1 MVQGEKR
8 YELCRRVKGL
18 VVREGL
24 FVLLGVFL
32 ICLDVL
38 AIEVLYH
45 VDVEGYASS
54 ISMACPLRVLTKL
67 VHVAAADQELYHLPG
82 PLICFDI
89 IMLVQFFH
97 PLLLQPMFCIG
108 ELANCAIDVELS
120 GSEVP
125 SRKGQHGPS
134 EEKLFPRTVKWHH
147 HGSGGW
153 LMCQASIDRGCG
165 GLF

>member
-1 MVQGEKR
+1 VVQGEKR

-38 AIEVLYH
+38 TVEVFYH

-67 VHVAAADQELYHLPG
+67 VHVAARGSRIIPSAEPSHMFRHHNARTIPRPSAPSANVLYRR
-82 PLICFDI
+82 
-89 IMLVQFFH
+89 
-97 PLLLQPMFCIG
+97 IG
-108 ELANCAIDVELS
+108 QL
-120 GSEVP
+120 
-125 SRKGQHGPS
+125 RH
-134 EEKLFPRTVKWHH
+134 
-147 HGSGGW
+147 
-153 LMCQASIDRGCG
+153 
-165 GLF
+165 